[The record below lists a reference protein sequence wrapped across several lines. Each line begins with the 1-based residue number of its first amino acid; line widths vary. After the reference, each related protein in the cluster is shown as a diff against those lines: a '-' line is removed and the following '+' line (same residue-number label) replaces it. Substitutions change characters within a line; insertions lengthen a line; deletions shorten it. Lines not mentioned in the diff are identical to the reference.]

1 MRAWMLAV
9 AAVVFV
15 ASGLDRPVGDV
26 VLVLAAGM
34 RLAAYIGG
42 TAGELGFLRGFWLD
56 ASRRLVWL
64 EDYARAATPASAK
77 SGDISTSEGRSVM
90 PQAWIMRTTT
100 RSAAPDQRPRADSAR
115 IIAKERA

>member
-1 MRAWMLAV
+1 MFASAYI

-15 ASGLDRPVGDV
+15 ASGLDREVGEV

-34 RLAAYIGG
+34 RLASYIGG

-64 EDYARAATPASAK
+64 EDYAARRRARVGRTGAGAADCRASCSSTCRSLPGHR
-77 SGDISTSEGRSVM
+77 SGSCST
-90 PQAWIMRTTT
+90 T
-100 RSAAPDQRPRADSAR
+100 
-115 IIAKERA
+115 